1 MHSHIILVPHVHHL
15 TIEWK
20 ELLMSDLN
28 EKQFDGSENTSEEA
42 HAQAEG
48 TPRWVWLAVIVLAA
62 LSVLGLAVGWNATT
76 QAKKAEQA
84 LANQI
89 SQSKLVGQDLQGL
102 NQRLTQAE
110 EVNTQ
115 LQNELIAVTDKMKMT
130 QGEVS
135 TARRQNG
142 QIRDDYS
149 KKLASVQSEL
159 STKAN
164 ADDLKSLGG
173 DITGVKSDL
182 ESTKN
187 SLDMTRT
194 EFGTLIARNHDE
206 IDQLRRIG
214 ERDYFEFTLSGKG
227 NRSKVGDL
235 MVELR
240 GTNVKKNQFTVA
252 LYVDDLRLEK
262 KNRAIDEPI
271 YFYTRGN
278 RTPLELVVNQI
289 GKDKV
294 VGYMSVPKSQST
306 QSSALATNN

>member
-1 MHSHIILVPHVHHL
+1 MSEFNDRQFNGREDIQADESHS
-15 TIEWK
+15 E
-20 ELLMSDLN
+20 
-28 EKQFDGSENTSEEA
+28 Q
-42 HAQAEG
+42 EG
-48 TPRWVWLAVIVLAA
+48 APRWVWLAVIVLAA
-62 LSVLGLAVGWNATT
+62 VSVLGLGIGWNATT
-76 QAKKAEQA
+76 QAKRAEQA
-84 LANQI
+84 LANQTG
-89 SQSKLVGQDLQGL
+89 QNKLVGQDLQAL

-115 LQNELIAVTDKMKMT
+115 LQNELVAVTDKMKMT
-130 QGEVS
+130 QGEVT
-135 TARRQNG
+135 TARRQNS

-149 KKLASVQSEL
+149 KKLTSVQSEL
-159 STKAN
+159 AGKAN
-164 ADDLKSLGG
+164 AEDVKSLGG
-173 DITGVKSDL
+173 DINGVKSEL

-206 IDQLRRIG
+206 IDQLRRVG
-214 ERDYFEFTLSGKG
+214 ERDYFEFTLTGKG

-240 GTNVKKNQFTVA
+240 GTNVKKSQFTVA

-271 YFYTRGN
+271 YFYTRGT
-278 RTPLELVVNQI
+278 RAPLELVVNQI

-294 VGYMSVPKSQST
+294 VGYMSVPKAQPT
-306 QSSALATNN
+306 QASAVRTEN